1 MKIIAIRAWQVD
13 LPLREGRYS
22 WSDGHYVEV
31 FDSTVVAVETDTG
44 LTGYAEC
51 CPLGSAYLPSFA
63 RGVRAGLAEIGPNLI
78 GQDPVNLSQINAV
91 MDRSLRGHPYV
102 KAPIDI
108 ACWDILGKHTG
119 YPLHRLLGGK
129 RQDAVQLYRAIS
141 QEAPETMAAKI
152 EGYAAD
158 GYTRFQLKVGGD
170 ADEDITRIRTTRSV
184 LKPTDLLVADAN
196 TGWTRHEAARVVGA
210 VSDLDVYIEQ
220 PCLTYE
226 ECVSIRRRTAL
237 PLVLDEVID
246 RPGTLV
252 RGLSDDA
259 MDVINLK
266 ISKVGGLTTA
276 RLMRDLCIDQGI
288 PMTIEDTWGGD
299 IVTAAIAHLA
309 SSTPA
314 DFCFSATDFNS
325 YGTVEL
331 AEGAPKRVDG
341 RMAASDAPGLG
352 VEPDP
357 AVLGDAVLEIR

>member
-1 MKIIAIRAWQVD
+1 MKINAIRAWKVD
-13 LPLREGRYS
+13 LPLREGRYT

-31 FDSTVVAVETDTG
+31 FDSTVVAVETDAG

-63 RGVRAGLAEIGPNLI
+63 RGVRAGLAEIGPKLI
-78 GQDPVNLSQINAV
+78 GQDPTNLSQINAV
-91 MDRSLRGHPYV
+91 MNRSLRGHPYA

-119 YPLHRLLGGK
+119 QPLHRLLGGK
-129 RQDAVQLYRAIS
+129 RQDSVQLYRAIS
-141 QEAPETMAAKI
+141 QETPETMAAKI
-152 EGYAAD
+152 EGYAAE
-158 GYTRFQLKVGGD
+158 GYTKFQLKVGGD
-170 ADEDITRIRTTRSV
+170 ADEDIARIRTTRSV

-237 PLVLDEVID
+237 PFVLDEVID
-246 RPGTLV
+246 RPSTLV
-252 RGLSDDA
+252 RGLSEDA

-266 ISKVGGLTTA
+266 VSKVGGLTMA
-276 RLMRDLCIDQGI
+276 KLMRDLCIDQGI
-288 PMTIEDTWGGD
+288 PMTIEDSWGGD
-299 IVTAAIAHLA
+299 IVTATIAHLA

-314 DFCFSATDFNS
+314 EFCFSATDFNS
-325 YGTVEL
+325 YGTVDL
-331 AEGAPKRVDG
+331 AGGAPKRVDG

-357 AVLGDAVLEIR
+357 NVLGDAVLEIR

>member
-1 MKIIAIRAWQVD
+1 MKITAIRAWQVD
-13 LPLREGRYS
+13 LPLREGRYT

-31 FDSTVVAVETDTG
+31 FDSTVVAVETDAG
-44 LTGYAEC
+44 LNGYAEC

-78 GQDPVNLSQINAV
+78 GLDPTNLSQINAV
-91 MDRSLRGHPYV
+91 MDRVLRGHPYA

-108 ACWDILGKHTG
+108 ACWDILGKQTG
-119 YPLHRLLGGK
+119 HPLHRLLGGK
-129 RQDAVQLYRAIS
+129 RQDSVQLYRAIS
-141 QEAPETMAAKI
+141 QETPETMAAKI
-152 EGYAAD
+152 EGYAAE
-158 GYTRFQLKVGGD
+158 GYTKFQLKVGGD
-170 ADEDITRIRTTRSV
+170 ADEDIARIRTTRSV

-237 PLVLDEVID
+237 PFVLDEVID
-246 RPGTLV
+246 RPSTLL
-252 RGLSDDA
+252 RGLSEDA

-266 ISKVGGLTTA
+266 VSKVGGLTMA
-276 RLMRDLCIDQGI
+276 KLMRDLCIDQGI

-299 IVTAAIAHLA
+299 IVTATIAHLA
-309 SSTPA
+309 SSTPE

-325 YGTVEL
+325 YGTVDL
-331 AEGAPKRVDG
+331 ADGAPKRVDG

-357 AVLGDAVLEIR
+357 TVLGNAVLEIR